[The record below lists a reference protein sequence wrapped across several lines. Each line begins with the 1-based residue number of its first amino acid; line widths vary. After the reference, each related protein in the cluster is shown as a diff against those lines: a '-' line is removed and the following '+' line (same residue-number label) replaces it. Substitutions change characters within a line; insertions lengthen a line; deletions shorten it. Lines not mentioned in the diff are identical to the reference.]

1 VSYERPPPPTR
12 REGHLDHRS
21 SPVPE
26 PCIPDV
32 HDYRGNVWVVPGRRL
47 WVQVPPIVV
56 QRCHAR
62 RERALVLGKEAGAPR
77 DEASHRLPRGS
88 DELSSSVS
96 CAECVSASLRLCRGV
111 PHPGASQSP
120 FREGFVDTN
129 GQFTSVTIPGT
140 FGTEIA
146 AKLANWRKCR
156 LNSVGSYNACTMFTA
171 RSALEPSGDTA
182 GIIARPRYR
191 SPPRTRRCG
200 RAGVTTEPRLPGY
213 LYGSVMSRA
222 ADRVDWQ
229 FT

>member
-1 VSYERPPPPTR
+1 MCSFVLLPRSCCTDPPACAGGAVSYERPPPPTR

-140 FGTEIA
+140 FGTEID
-146 AKLANWRKCR
+146 AKLQPDYALPSVTER
-156 LNSVGSYNACTMFTA
+156 LVREPELHSVS
-171 RSALEPSGDTA
+171 
-182 GIIARPRYR
+182 
-191 SPPRTRRCG
+191 
-200 RAGVTTEPRLPGY
+200 
-213 LYGSVMSRA
+213 
-222 ADRVDWQ
+222 
-229 FT
+229 